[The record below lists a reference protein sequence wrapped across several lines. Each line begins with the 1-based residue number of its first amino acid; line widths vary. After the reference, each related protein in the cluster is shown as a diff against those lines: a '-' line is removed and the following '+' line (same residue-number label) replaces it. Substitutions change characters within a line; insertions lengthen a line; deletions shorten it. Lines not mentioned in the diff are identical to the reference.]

1 MNQDLKKVMDM
12 LCKTCDNIDNHV
24 PDIEER
30 TGKSALKWLILDIV
44 DFTMFL
50 CAADGVLAWQEADYL
65 HDLIG
70 MDMTSD
76 EITSYIKGKQLD
88 SNDFLSTTPFSL
100 TLFATLD
107 DAIEN
112 ASGKAPDTPAAV
124 LLIKFLTMLGKD
136 LISCDG
142 DIDDS
147 EKHKLNMYLNNLH
160 DSLVRYRKEHNNDST
175 TFTGGK
181 R

>member
-1 MNQDLKKVMDM
+1 MYALYE
-12 LCKTCDNIDNHV
+12 TCDSVDKKL
-24 PDIEER
+24 PGIEEK
-30 TGKSALKWLILDIV
+30 TGKSAVQWLILDIL

-50 CAADGVLAWQEADYL
+50 CAADGVLTWQEADYL
-65 HDLIG
+65 HDLTG
-70 MDMTSD
+70 KDMTSD
-76 EITSYIKGKQLD
+76 EILFYTKGKQLD
-88 SNDFLSTTPFSL
+88 SNKLLSTTPVSL
-100 TLFATLD
+100 AIFATLD